1 MTELEPAWMLRRRK
15 GSRWRAVLPLLQ
27 RQCVRRGQLTGAVQS
42 WYQDLLEDRLTHCGH
57 SLDAVFRLTADRSR
71 STRCPQAVDAN
82 RGPTG
87 DRTIMKTLLLLVLS
101 MVAAAREATAQEDAQ
116 CVRERAAMVETIR
129 AYARSDASVLG
140 QQGLSERVLEAM
152 GQTKRHLF
160 IPERSCSIAYA
171 DRPIPIGLGQT
182 ISQPF
187 IVALMTQLAEV
198 APDHVVLEVGT
209 GSGYQAAILAH
220 LARKVC
226 TIEIIPALAEAAAK
240 TLRDLA
246 YDNVSVR
253 LGDGYGGWP
262 ECGPFDAIVVT
273 AALGQVP
280 PPLIEQLKVGGRL
293 VMPVGPLTPLST
305 SRSSKKSPLARRQR
319 APSPPCASCPS
330 RVQRAGNGEF

>member
-1 MTELEPAWMLRRRK
+1 M
-15 GSRWRAVLPLLQ
+15 
-27 RQCVRRGQLTGAVQS
+27 QS

-57 SLDAVFRLTADRSR
+57 SLNAVFHLTADRPNSLVALKR
-71 STRCPQAVDAN
+71 STRIVDRLETA
-82 RGPTG
+82 R
-87 DRTIMKTLLLLVLS
+87 IMKTLLLLMLS
-101 MVAAAREATAQEDAQ
+101 MVAVAREATAQDAQ
-116 CVRERAAMVETIR
+116 CVRERSAMVETIR
-129 AYARSDASVLG
+129 AYARSDASALG

-171 DRPIPIGLGQT
+171 DRPIPIGHGQT

-226 TIEIIPALAEAAAK
+226 TIEIIPQLAEAAAN
-240 TLRDLA
+240 TLRNLA

-253 LGDGYGGWP
+253 LGDGYDGWP

-293 VMPVGPLTPLST
+293 VMPVGPGYTTQHLTVVEKIAPDKTTTRAVALVRFVPLT
-305 SRSSKKSPLARRQR
+305 RSQ
-319 APSPPCASCPS
+319 
-330 RVQRAGNGEF
+330 N

>member
-1 MTELEPAWMLRRRK
+1 
-15 GSRWRAVLPLLQ
+15 
-27 RQCVRRGQLTGAVQS
+27 
-42 WYQDLLEDRLTHCGH
+42 
-57 SLDAVFRLTADRSR
+57 
-71 STRCPQAVDAN
+71 
-82 RGPTG
+82 
-87 DRTIMKTLLLLVLS
+87 MKTLLLLVLS
-101 MVAAAREATAQEDAQ
+101 MAAAAREATAQDE

-129 AYARSDASVLG
+129 AHARSDASALG
-140 QQGLSERVLEAM
+140 QQGLSERVLEVM
-152 GQTKRHLF
+152 GQMKRHLF

-171 DRPIPIGLGQT
+171 DMPLPIGLGQT
-182 ISQPF
+182 MSQPY

-209 GSGYQAAILAH
+209 GSGYQAAVLAS

-240 TLRDLA
+240 KLRDLG

-293 VMPVGPLTPLST
+293 VMPVGAAYSTQQLTLVEKIAPDKT
-305 SRSSKKSPLARRQR
+305 ARRAVALVRFVPFTRSQD
-319 APSPPCASCPS
+319 
-330 RVQRAGNGEF
+330 